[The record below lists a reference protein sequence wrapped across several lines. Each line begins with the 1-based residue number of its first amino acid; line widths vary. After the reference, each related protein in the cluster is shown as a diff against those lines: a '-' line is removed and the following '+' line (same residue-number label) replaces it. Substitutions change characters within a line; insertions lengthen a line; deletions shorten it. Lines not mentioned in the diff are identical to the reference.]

1 MSRIITAPARL
12 SLQLIIGA
20 LLFAAPV
27 GAFALN
33 NVGQPNGM
41 GKGAGFVLY
50 VALERN
56 AMR

>member
-1 MSRIITAPARL
+1 MNTVIKNSYRF
-12 SLQLIIGA
+12 SLQLAVAA

-33 NVGQPNGM
+33 SNGSTSM
-41 GKGAGFVLY
+41 GKGAGLVLY